1 LPINIVY
8 NRPHLYD
15 YQTNIIDSHARY
27 TVTSAS
33 TKVGKTA
40 SHVVWLHEQALQGKL
55 GYNYWWVAPV
65 YKQADIAF
73 TRLKNQLSAKE
84 LYKFNN
90 SNLTITTP
98 VGSIIHFKSGE
109 KPDNLYGEDVYAAVM
124 DEFTR
129 MREAAWFAMRS
140 TLTKTKGKC
149 KFIGNARG
157 KGWGYKLGENA
168 KNDTS
173 GIWQFFKVT
182 AYDAVDAGLLDIAEI
197 EDAKRTLPKEVFDEL
212 YLAIPSDNGTNP
224 FGVPAIR
231 NCIKP
236 ISNKPASCYGIDLAK
251 SFDYTVIVGLDDDS
265 NVCYFDRFQA
275 DWSVTKNKIMQLQK
289 GIEKNID
296 ATGVGDPIVEEL
308 QRLGSNV
315 YGFKYSSQSK
325 QQLMIGLQNAIQL
338 GEVSIL
344 EGVMQDEMESF
355 EFEYT
360 RTGVKY
366 NAPDGMH
373 DDTVNALALARNIW
387 KKRGTGI
394 YNIV

>member
-1 LPINIVY
+1 VSINIVY

-15 YQTNIIDSHARY
+15 YQKKIIDSPARY
-27 TVTSAS
+27 TVTAAS

-40 SHVVWLHEQALQGKL
+40 SHVVWLHEQSLLGKQ

-65 YKQADIAF
+65 YLQSKIAF
-73 TRLKNQLSAKE
+73 TRLKDQLSARE
-84 LYKFNN
+84 LYRFNN

-98 VGSIIHFKSGE
+98 VGSIIHFKSAE
-109 KPDNLYGEDVYAAVM
+109 KPDNLYGEDVYAVVM

-149 KFIGNARG
+149 KFIGNSRG

-168 KNDTS
+168 KSDTS

-212 YLAIPSDNGTNP
+212 YLAIPSDSGTNP

-231 NCIKP
+231 RCIKP
-236 ISNKPASCYGIDLAK
+236 ISNKPVSCYGIDLAK
-251 SFDYTVIVGLDDDS
+251 SFDYTVIVGLDDDC
-265 NVCYFDRFQA
+265 NVCYFDRFQC
-275 DWSVTKNKIMQLQK
+275 DWAGTKNKIMQLPK

-308 QRLGSNV
+308 QRLGSTV

-338 GEVSIL
+338 GEISIL

-360 RTGVKY
+360 RTGVRY

>member
-1 LPINIVY
+1 MPINIVY

-15 YQTNIIDSHARY
+15 YQTNIIDSPARY

-129 MREAAWFAMRS
+129 MREAAWYAMRS

-157 KGWGYKLGENA
+157 KGWGYKLGERA
-168 KNDTS
+168 KNDDS
-173 GIWQFFKVT
+173 GIWEFFKIT

-197 EDAKRTLPKEVFDEL
+197 QDAQRTLPKEVFDEL

-275 DWSVTKNKIMQLQK
+275 DWSVTKNKIMQLPK

>member
-1 LPINIVY
+1 MPINIVY

>member
-1 LPINIVY
+1 MPINIVY

-15 YQTNIIDSHARY
+15 YQKQIIDSTARY
-27 TVTSAS
+27 TVTAAS

-40 SHVVWLHEQALQGKL
+40 SHVVWLHEQSLQGKQ

-65 YKQADIAF
+65 YMQAKIAF
-73 TRLKNQLSAKE
+73 TRLKDQLSARE
-84 LYKFNN
+84 LYRFNN

-98 VGSIIHFKSGE
+98 TGTVIHFKSAE
-109 KPDNLYGEDVYAAVM
+109 KPDNLYGEDVYAVVM

-157 KGWGYKLGENA
+157 KGWGYKLGERA
-168 KNDTS
+168 KNDDS
-173 GIWQFFKVT
+173 GIWQFFKIT
-182 AYDAVDAGLLDIAEI
+182 AYDAVDAGLLDIEEI
-197 EDAKRTLPKEVFDEL
+197 EDAQRTLPKEVFDEL

-236 ISNKPASCYGIDLAK
+236 ISNKQASCYGIDLAK

-275 DWSVTKNKIMQLQK
+275 DWSVTKNKIMQLPK

-394 YNIV
+394 YNII